1 MTALGFFSI
10 RAAVATVTLAGCA
23 VRHHADTSTPVNV
36 ARVAFGRL
44 PDGRAVDAFTLTN
57 GQGVEVRV
65 ITYGAIIAVVRTPDR
80 TGHVDDI
87 ALGFDSLAGY
97 LGEHPYFGAL
107 VGRYANRIARG
118 QFTLDGV
125 THHLALNNGPNSLH
139 GGLRGFDKVLWS
151 ADASSGE
158 NIARVTL
165 RYTSPDGEEG
175 YPGTLATQVTYTLNA
190 RNELVVDYEATT
202 DKPTV
207 VNLTQHS
214 YWNLRGEGRGDILD
228 HIVAIDASN
237 FTPVDS
243 TLIPTGEVASVTGTP
258 FDFRAPTAVGLRIG
272 APNEQIRFGRGY
284 DHNWVLDRKDGSL
297 THAAR
302 VVDPTSGRTLDV
314 STTEP
319 GMQFYTGNFLDGTIV
334 GKGGHVYGHRAAL
347 VLETQ
352 HYPDSPNH
360 PNFPSTVLRPGATY
374 RSHTVFRFGVA
385 P

>member
-1 MTALGFFSI
+1 MTALRFTSVLVI
-10 RAAVATVTLAGCA
+10 VATTTLAGCA
-23 VRHHADTSTPVNV
+23 VRHRVDTATPPNV
-36 ARVAFGRL
+36 TRAEFGRL
-44 PDGRAVDAFTLTN
+44 PDGRVVDVFTLTN
-57 GQGVEVRV
+57 GHGIEVRV
-65 ITYGAIIAVVRTPDR
+65 ITYGAIITVVRTPDR

-87 ALGFDSLAGY
+87 ALGFESLAGY
-97 LGEHPYFGAL
+97 LGEHPYFGAV
-107 VGRYANRIARG
+107 VGRYANRIAHG
-118 QFTLDGV
+118 QFSLDGV
-125 THHLALNNGPNSLH
+125 TYRLALNNGPNSLH
-139 GGLRGFDKVLWS
+139 GGLRGFDKALWS
-151 ADASSGE
+151 AEAFFGE
-158 NIARVTL
+158 NTARVVL

-175 YPGTLATQVTYTLNA
+175 YPGTLTTRVTYTLNA
-190 RNELVVDYEATT
+190 QDELVVDYEATT

-228 HIVAIDASN
+228 HVIQIAASA

-243 TLIPTGEVASVTGTP
+243 TLIPTGEIASVNGTP
-258 FDFRAPTAVGLRIG
+258 FDSRVPTAVGTRIG

-284 DHNWVLDRKDGSL
+284 DHNWVLDRTNAGL

-319 GMQFYTGNFLDGTIV
+319 GMQFYTGNFLDGSIV
-334 GKGGHVYGHRAAL
+334 GKAGHVYGHRSGL

-360 PNFPSTVLRPGATY
+360 PNFPSTVLRPGSTF
-374 RSHTVFRFGVA
+374 RSQTVFKFGVA
-385 P
+385 R

>member
-1 MTALGFFSI
+1 MTALRFISVL
-10 RAAVATVTLAGCA
+10 AVVATTTLAGCA
-23 VRHHADTSTPVNV
+23 VRHRVDSPTPLNV
-36 ARVAFGRL
+36 TRAAFGRL
-44 PDGRAVDAFTLTN
+44 PDGRVVDAFTLTN
-57 GQGVEVRV
+57 GHGIEVRV
-65 ITYGAIIAVVRTPDR
+65 ITYGAIVTVVRTPDR

-97 LGEHPYFGAL
+97 LGEHPYFGAV
-107 VGRYANRIARG
+107 VGRYANRIAHG
-118 QFTLDGV
+118 QFSLDGV
-125 THHLALNNGPNSLH
+125 TYRLALNNGPNSLH
-139 GGLRGFDKVLWS
+139 GGLRGFDKALWS
-151 ADASSGE
+151 AEAFFGE
-158 NIARVTL
+158 NTARVVL

-175 YPGTLATQVTYTLNA
+175 YPGTLTTRVTYTLNA
-190 RNELVVDYEATT
+190 QDELVVDYEATT

-228 HIVAIDASN
+228 HVIQIAASA

-243 TLIPTGEVASVTGTP
+243 TLIPTGEIASVNGTP
-258 FDFRAPTAVGLRIG
+258 FDFRVPTAVGTRIG

-284 DHNWVLDRKDGSL
+284 DHNWVLDRTNAGL

-319 GMQFYTGNFLDGTIV
+319 GMQFYTGNFLDGSIV
-334 GKGGHVYGHRAAL
+334 GKAGHVYGHRSGL

-360 PNFPSTVLRPGATY
+360 PNFPSTVLRPGSTF
-374 RSHTVFRFGVA
+374 RSQTVFKFGVA
-385 P
+385 R